1 MFFRCF
7 FIATANFLGLFA
19 DKRMNNG
26 SKQQIKNIANFM
38 AITVFILLYFAVNY
52 FLYIIQDFFPFVKE
66 VQVRK
71 IFI

>member
-1 MFFRCF
+1 
-7 FIATANFLGLFA
+7 
-19 DKRMNNG
+19 MNNG